1 MFRILTRL
9 YCLNRMMLRLGS
21 SKPWNV
27 SLEAITGQS
36 SMNTRAI
43 RRYFAPLLEWLKRT
57 NTANGDEAGWTS

>member
-1 MFRILTRL
+1 
-9 YCLNRMMLRLGS
+9 MLRLGS